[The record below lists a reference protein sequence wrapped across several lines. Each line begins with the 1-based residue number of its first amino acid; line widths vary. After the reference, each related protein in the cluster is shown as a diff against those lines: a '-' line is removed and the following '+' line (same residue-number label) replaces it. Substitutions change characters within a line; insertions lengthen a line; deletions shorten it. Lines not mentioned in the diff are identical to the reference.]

1 MIKKLLLVVA
11 ALSLLIPVLA
21 CAPGGPAEPEVIKI
35 GCVCTKTGDL
45 GPMGMRMFQGAELAV
60 DEINAKGGILGKRV
74 VLLEEDDATD
84 GAKSLERVKKLVEV
98 KGVKVTIGAW
108 FGESSGATAPYAEA
122 NKIPVVSP
130 SCTLAPSLLY
140 DQGWEKYVFHVCLHD
155 GLQGEVLAKIV
166 KEKGYTKAAAIVQDT
181 PYGIGLGEA
190 FFDAL
195 DEYGIEHMDAV
206 VTYDRAKKDYLTE
219 LGQIK
224 TWGPDVVFLVSY
236 CDDGI
241 IVFKQASE
249 LEMGIENGI
258 AWLGCDGNYGSGM
271 FKDPACA
278 EFMASSLV
286 AGTRSVGPSPEE
298 YPSYKE
304 FCDTYTATYGEPPE
318 IYCDHM
324 YDCVKLIAAA
334 IEKAGVYDNVAI
346 KDALIEVGHDY
357 EGATGILTWDKF
369 GNRVSGTFEVWKV
382 RKTAEGKYEDYRVK
396 LVPVG

>member
-1 MIKKLLLVVA
+1 MVKKLLLVVA
-11 ALSLLIPVLA
+11 VLALLVPAVA
-21 CAPGGPAEPEVIKI
+21 CAPAGPETIKI

-60 DEINAKGGILGKRV
+60 EEINAAGGVLGKKV
-74 VLLEEDDATD
+74 ELVEEDDATD
-84 GAKSLERVKKLVEV
+84 PQKSLERVRKLVEV
-98 KGVKVTIGAW
+98 DGVEVTIGAW
-108 FGESSGATAPYAEA
+108 FGGSSGATAPYAEE

-130 SCTLAPSLLY
+130 SCTLAPALLHK
-140 DQGWEKYVFHVCLHD
+140 QGWGEYVFHVCLHD
-155 GLQGEVLAKIV
+155 GLQGEVLAKVV
-166 KEKGYTKAAAIVQDT
+166 KEEGYTKAAAIVQDT
-181 PYGIGLGEA
+181 PYGVGLGEA

-195 DEYGIEHMDAV
+195 DKNGIEHMDAV

-224 TWGPDVVFLVSY
+224 GWGPDVVLLVSY

-241 IVFKQASE
+241 IVLKQASE
-249 LEMGIENGI
+249 LGMGIENGVV
-258 AWLGCDGNYGSGM
+258 WLGCDGNYGSGL

-278 EFMASSLV
+278 EFMVNSLA

-298 YPSYKE
+298 YSPYKH
-304 FCDTYTATYGEPPE
+304 FIDAYTDKYGEAPE

-346 KDALIEVGHDY
+346 RDALSEVGHDY
-357 EGATGILTWDKF
+357 QGATGVLTWDES

-382 RKTAEGKYEDYRVK
+382 RETTAGKYENYRVN
-396 LVPVG
+396 LVPMG